1 MTGRAMRREPIHA
14 ILTYHSIDDSGSA
27 ISVDRKAFRRHVE
40 WLAGSGIALVD
51 LEQLPAVPAETDA
64 AAVTF
69 DDGFTNFAEQAWP
82 VLADH
87 GVPVTVFVP
96 TGRVGGEN
104 DWNAAVRVRV
114 PRLPLLGWDALGR
127 LAEAGVVLGA
137 HGVKHVDL
145 RGCGDGELQDE
156 VRSCG
161 ERIAS
166 ETGRRANVFAYPFGA
181 VDARVAAV
189 VAEHY
194 DTAYTTELRWLGKKD
209 DPALLPRLDAFYLRA
224 PGRLESWGTGSFR
237 RLIRWRNGLRRARSL
252 IAEGV

>member
-1 MTGRAMRREPIHA
+1 MRREPIHA
-14 ILTYHSIDDSGSA
+14 ILTYHSIDDTGSA
-27 ISVDRKAFRRHVE
+27 ISVDRDTFRRHVQ

-51 LEQLPAVPAETDA
+51 LEQLRTSPADTDA
-64 AAVTF
+64 VAVTF
-69 DDGFTNFAEQAWP
+69 DDGFANFAEHAWP
-82 VLADH
+82 VLKDH

-96 TGRVGGEN
+96 TGHAGGEN
-104 DWNAAVRVRV
+104 DWNAAVRVPI

-145 RGCGDGELQDE
+145 RTCGSFELDDE

-166 ETGRRANVFAYPFGA
+166 ATGRRPNAFAYPFGA

-189 VAEHY
+189 VAESY
-194 DTAYTTELRWLGKKD
+194 DTACTTELRWLAETE
-209 DPALLPRLDAFYLRA
+209 DPVLLPRLDSFYLRGE
-224 PGRLESWGTGSFR
+224 GRLESWGTRSFR
-237 RLIRWRNGLRRARSL
+237 RLIRWRNGLRRARGL
-252 IAEGV
+252 IDRGV